1 MINRAHRGR
10 LALGAALTAAGLTLP
25 AALPAQGAATP
36 TWRVVSRLHYGAANS
51 YSGLLAVVAPARK
64 NAWAFGGTDLSG
76 ATAGAPLAE
85 HWNGTAWKRATL
97 PSGLTNEIAAVS
109 APGSADIWAVSSLG
123 GYVLHWNGTKWAVA
137 KAFAETPLPQE
148 LTGVTAFGPA
158 NVWVFGAPGAN
169 PGAGTWHLHGTTWT
183 KVTGLA
189 GGITTASALSPASM
203 WAITAGSAPQDT
215 IAHYNGTSWHKV
227 TSPALSGL
235 QFNGILAR
243 SASDIWLSAMNGTKP
258 TLVHFNGHQWQ
269 RAAVPF
275 TLSIGS
281 LAADGQGGLW
291 IAGDQVST
299 NHSYALHRTAAGA
312 WSRTL
317 LSTQALVGGFALIPG
332 TTSAWAAGATPQGT
346 GGDAT
351 IWAHGP
357 AA

>member
-1 MINRAHRGR
+1 MINGAHRAG
-10 LALGAALTAAGLTLP
+10 LALGAGLAAAGLTL
-25 AALPAQGAATP
+25 AATLPAQGATTP
-36 TWRVVSRLHYGAANS
+36 AWRTVSRLHYGA
-51 YSGLLAVVAPARK
+51 
-64 NAWAFGGTDLSG
+64 
-76 ATAGAPLAE
+76 
-85 HWNGTAWKRATL
+85 
-97 PSGLTNEIAAVS
+97 
-109 APGSADIWAVSSLG
+109 
-123 GYVLHWNGTKWAVA
+123 
-137 KAFAETPLPQE
+137 
-148 LTGVTAFGPA
+148 
-158 NVWVFGAPGAN
+158 
-169 PGAGTWHLHGTTWT
+169 T

-203 WAITAGSAPQDT
+203 WAIAAGSAPQDT
-215 IAHYNGTSWHKV
+215 IAHYNGTGWQKV

-258 TLVHFNGHQWQ
+258 ILVHFNGHQWQ

-291 IAGDQVST
+291 IAGDQVSN

-317 LSTQALVGGFALIPG
+317 LSTQALVGGFALVPG

-346 GGDAT
+346 GSDAT